1 MQLVPCRW
9 QKSGW
14 KYVEEDPGA
23 TRFFNSPH
31 RVYSL
36 GTSSYDCIPQVGGS
50 KVKQDRKATIDDRNR
65 DDTLKNTTYKSTFK
79 K

>member
-14 KYVEEDPGA
+14 KYVEADPGT
-23 TRFFNSPH
+23 TRFFKSPH

-36 GTSSYDCIPQVGGS
+36 GTSSFDKLPQRAN
-50 KVKQDRKATIDDRNR
+50 VKRHHAHNADD
-65 DDTLKNTTYKSTFK
+65 DHHMHDTFKHTTYKSTYQT
-79 K
+79 